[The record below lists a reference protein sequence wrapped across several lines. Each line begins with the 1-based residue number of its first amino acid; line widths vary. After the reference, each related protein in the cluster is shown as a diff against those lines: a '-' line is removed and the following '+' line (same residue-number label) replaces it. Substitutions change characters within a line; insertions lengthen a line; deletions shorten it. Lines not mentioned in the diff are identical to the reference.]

1 MINPRTR
8 ETVVYV
14 SEQVIDGERA
24 VAMRSP
30 SNPRRLRFVYSE
42 HRIWPDSD
50 DHDDEEEEDKEKE
63 EEKD

>member
-14 SEQVIDGERA
+14 SEQVIDGERT

-30 SNPRRLRFVYSE
+30 TNPRRLRFVYSE

-50 DHDDEEEEDKEKE
+50 DEEEVKEEDKEKE
-63 EEKD
+63 EKEI